1 MASVIVLFF
10 IPLTIIVIVAF
21 LVAGFR
27 MYQEEGG
34 EDVIKNVY
42 VYLVLFATLMMVIG
56 GSVSAFMSIA
66 DIVAPAPYHQ
76 TFEDYK
82 RWEGTPSKNE
92 NGEEIAPLS
101 EEELRENYNAMVT
114 SYKEMQVERAKNTL
128 IKSLGWIVIPLPIF
142 LFFQRLVPKKEK
154 A

>member
-10 IPLTIIVIVAF
+10 IPLTIIVAVAF

-42 VYLVLFATLMMVIG
+42 VYLVLFATLMMIIG
-56 GSVSAFMSIA
+56 GSVSAFMSAA

-82 RWEGTPSKNE
+82 RW
-92 NGEEIAPLS
+92 
-101 EEELRENYNAMVT
+101 
-114 SYKEMQVERAKNTL
+114 
-128 IKSLGWIVIPLPIF
+128 
-142 LFFQRLVPKKEK
+142 
-154 A
+154 